1 MGNTYRHFVCLVIRG
16 RSLKLQILPLLA
28 VSQGVPLTAGEASW
42 EHHTHPTL
50 SYLIRGVDLPIFS
63 RLAPSHHR
71 LTELVWCGAS
81 NGLPG
86 TLPSTTAAALC
97 SLTRLVILDLR
108 DHDVQVGRW
117 QRSRAACARVCDS
130 GGGVGRCF
138 LLFKILAGTLSS
150 RPCLSICGHHR
161 VRSPGDRWLHCRR
174 MESPVSRLGQ
184 CSHLSPG
191 GRPLPRMTVE
201 MEALHERWQG
211 DSPSVQDTLVHC
223 TSS

>member
-1 MGNTYRHFVCLVIRG
+1 MGNTYNLWHFVCLVFRG
-16 RSLKLQILPLLA
+16 RSLKLLILA

-138 LLFKILAGTLSS
+138 LLFKILAGTLVD
-150 RPCLSICGHHR
+150 PACLSAGITASAHPEIGGCT
-161 VRSPGDRWLHCRR
+161 VAERSLQ
-174 MESPVSRLGQ
+174 SPDYVSAATCNQVVARCHG
-184 CSHLSPG
+184 
-191 GRPLPRMTVE
+191 
-201 MEALHERWQG
+201 
-211 DSPSVQDTLVHC
+211 
-223 TSS
+223 